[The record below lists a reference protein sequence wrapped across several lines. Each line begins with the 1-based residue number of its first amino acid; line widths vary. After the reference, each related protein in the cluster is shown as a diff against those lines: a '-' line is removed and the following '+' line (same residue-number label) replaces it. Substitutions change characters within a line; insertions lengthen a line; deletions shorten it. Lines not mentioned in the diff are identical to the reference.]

1 MTPEERIR
9 MLQQHSQFFGGRG
22 PVLVGNVEPENLEEP
37 SLPGY
42 RPEVPA
48 RPSTTQQAAA
58 IIKDRDE
65 AAQNAAMRS
74 RMDSSTDRSAYNRR
88 KQGYQTS
95 AEVGMDRG
103 DDRNAAA
110 VKANQRA
117 VWDNQVSDA
126 DPIAPAPALDA
137 MSPSDA
143 AALRK
148 KYEQSGHTQN
158 MTFDDWYAEN
168 FSDATP
174 EEVERS
180 ATSTPRIQA
189 GRDPLLP
196 VGENSPVAKSRIA
209 NNKPLP
215 EGREASQY
223 TPEQRRTMQ
232 RNVHSPEVPMTRH
245 GGTFAYNVNGSV
257 SSRAPNPDM
266 LRTAEQIAADP
277 EQGAGSAS
285 YIMALAQAYGI
296 DAAQYGDDMD
306 MLKADVFRE
315 KERHDRLGTK
325 YDIVDNNMGGFRYTP
340 NSATKEMMAR
350 HDDVRR
356 ARTIGN
362 RFAGMLSKEQEAE
375 LDAAAGDNMN
385 LRLGLQRD
393 RGIAKAV
400 RNNVANRNMAIAAN
414 NPRVAQGL
422 YMRSLQEAARS
433 GDPLQIAAVHESFGN
448 ERAARD
454 YRNLAGVQSQA
465 AADAVVAEN
474 AAKGKQEAP
483 PDNRPLAVRL
493 QGEIDAA
500 LANPDS
506 AQRDVALRTVLT
518 KLGYPPD
525 QIDTAV
531 KNIVQSAAGGSV
543 PAEKGGGWLGW
554 LWNSL
559 SDLGNAPPQAWGG
572 APPIAPN
579 ATVGE
584 AMESIRNNPFSVPGA
599 PAQSPIPRR

>member
-1 MTPEERIR
+1 MGVLKDLQREVEE
-9 MLQQHSQFFGGRG
+9 GR
-22 PVLVGNVEPENLEEP
+22 VV
-37 SLPGY
+37 
-42 RPEVPA
+42 
-48 RPSTTQQAAA
+48 
-58 IIKDRDE
+58 
-65 AAQNAAMRS
+65 MRS
-74 RMDSSTDRSAYNRR
+74 PMQVLAS
-88 KQGYQTS
+88 
-95 AEVGMDRG
+95 G
-103 DDRNAAA
+103 DAPP
-110 VKANQRA
+110 
-117 VWDNQVSDA
+117 DA
-126 DPIAPAPALDA
+126 APAPAAAGAPAAAPRPAAVEAPAPQADVLTPA
-137 MSPSDA
+137 ES

-148 KYEQSGHTQN
+148 KYEASGHTQT
-158 MTFDDWYAEN
+158 MTYDDWYDAN
-168 FSDATP
+168 FSDSTP
-174 EEVERS
+174 DEVRRS

-196 VGENSPVAKSRIA
+196 VGENSRVAKSRIA

-245 GGTFAYNVNGSV
+245 GGTFAYNVDGSV
-257 SSRAPNPDM
+257 SSRAPNKDM
-266 LRTAEQIAADP
+266 LDTAAAIAADP
-277 EQGAGSAS
+277 EQGDKSAS

-325 YDIVDNNMGGFRYTP
+325 YDIVDNGMGGFRYTP

-362 RFAGMLSKEQEAE
+362 RFAGMLSPEQEAQ

-393 RGIAKAV
+393 RGIAQAV
-400 RNNVANRNMAIAAN
+400 RNNVANRNMTIAAN

-433 GDPLQIAAVHESFGN
+433 GNPLEVAAVHESFGN

-454 YRNLAGVQSQA
+454 YRNLAATQSQA
-465 AADAVVAEN
+465 AAVAVAAEN
-474 AAKGKQEAP
+474 KAKGAEEAP
-483 PDNRPLAVRL
+483 PPQWN
-493 QGEIDAA
+493 AA
-500 LANPDS
+500 EFERHI
-506 AQRDVALRTVLT
+506 QEALRIQDPEIRKAAVA
-518 KLGYPPD
+518 
-525 QIDTAV
+525 TALKRFNFGGDPNAAAEAMV
-531 KNIVQSAAGGSV
+531 KSAAAGGQAPS
-543 PAEKGGGWLGW
+543 GGGIMDGIRW
-554 LWNSL
+554 LWSQVQ
-559 SDLGNAPPQAWGG
+559 SAPPQAWGG
-572 APPIAPN
+572 APPIAEG